1 MKYKYKKQLT
11 IINRILQNPGDFKYL
26 RKNKKMK
33 QSGLLLV
40 IHESQDLGASILALH
55 IAEELKLQGVDVYI
69 VSRQFGIMNEK
80 YNRVAPFQI
89 ALTRKSYEAICRD
102 LYKNGYRKA
111 LIITASNGDLVQITK
126 KCGYNVVSM
135 IHELEQVISMLNLEN
150 ETKDMLLY
158 SDKILFSTSIAKNQ
172 ILKLCNVSD
181 SEKIFIR
188 PQGTYLKKPSLE
200 EIKRQRKKIIEL
212 YPVLA
217 GEKKVIAGVGNTT
230 ERKGFDIF
238 LKTAELLPDC
248 EFIWAGKKENYY
260 DEVLAKNG
268 KPSNFIFLGSLNVD
282 QLSGVY
288 SLADIYLMCS
298 RFDTLPS
305 TILEALLFG
314 IPVIGAKNS
323 GGIVDIINSANGFL
337 TEESD
342 SSQFMNA
349 IKVVL
354 NKNYNIKEIDRSFA
368 KYVEYVLSLYEE
380 KE

>member
-1 MKYKYKKQLT
+1 MKYKYKKLLT
-11 IINRILQNPGDFKYL
+11 KIKRILKNPKDFKYL
-26 RKNKKMK
+26 RENKKIK

-40 IHESQDLGASILALH
+40 IHESQDLGASILALN
-55 IAEELKLQGVDVYI
+55 IAKELKLQGVDVYI

-80 YNRVAPFQI
+80 YNEVAPLQV
-89 ALTRKSYEAICRD
+89 ALTKKSYEKICRV
-102 LYKNGYRKA
+102 LYKKEYRKA

-135 IHELEQVISMLNLEN
+135 IHELEQVIRMLNLEN
-150 ETKDMLLY
+150 AVKDMLLY

-188 PQGTYLKKPSLE
+188 PQGTYFKKPSLE
-200 EIKRQRKKIIEL
+200 EIKRQREKIIEL
-212 YPVLA
+212 YPALA

-238 LKTAELLPDC
+238 LKTAELLPNC

-268 KPSNFIFLGSLNVD
+268 NPSNFIFLGSLNVD

-323 GGIVDIINSANGFL
+323 GGIVDIINSTNGFL

-342 SSQFMNA
+342 SNQFMNA
-349 IKVVL
+349 INVVL